1 MENRILIIGDGL
13 LGETGEAAFRC
24 SEMLLCAE
32 PNRPMQFS
40 INAPVLLSLPQL
52 LARASSDIIGK
63 KAGRIVLGLGVDEM
77 KRERGDGNLVSAHY
91 RELVDELLKK
101 TQSGLFLVTIP
112 KDMLPESD
120 GQVDLLNSAIRDF
133 INLDPER
140 VGVFDWEKHVDDF
153 KEKQEERGKFGRSL
167 FSEEAKPTSLCITLL
182 SMFLE
187 DCILKELNKRSY
199 HESV

>member
-52 LARASSDIIGK
+52 LSRASSDIIGK
-63 KAGRIVLGLGVDEM
+63 KAGRIVLALGVDEM
-77 KRERGDGNLVSAHY
+77 KRERCDGAVVGQYYRNLV
-91 RELVDELLKK
+91 DKLLNK
-101 TQSGLFLVTIP
+101 TQSGLFLVTVP
-112 KDMLPESD
+112 EDMLPD
-120 GQVDLLNSAIRDF
+120 CGGQVEILNSAIMDLVS
-133 INLDPER
+133 LDPER
-140 VGVFDWEKHVDDF
+140 VKVFDWKGHVDSF
-153 KEKQEERGKFGRSL
+153 KAKQEERGKFGRSL
-167 FSEEAKPTSLCITLL
+167 FSEAAKPTSLCITLL

-187 DCILKELNKRSY
+187 DCILKVLK
-199 HESV
+199 

>member
-13 LGETGEAAFRC
+13 LGEAGEAAFRC

-52 LARASSDIIGK
+52 FARASSDIIGK
-63 KAGRIVLGLGVDEM
+63 KAGRIVLALGVDEM
-77 KRERGDGNLVSAHY
+77 KRERGDGTAVGAHY
-91 RELVDELLKK
+91 RELVEELLKK
-101 TQSGLFLVTIP
+101 TQSGIFLVTIP

-120 GQVDLLNSAIRDF
+120 GQVDLLNASIRGFVDM
-133 INLDPER
+133 DPER
-140 VGVFDWEKHVDDF
+140 VNVFDWEKHVEDF

-167 FSEEAKPTSLCITLL
+167 FSEAAKPSSLCITLL

-187 DCILKELNKRSY
+187 DCILKELKKRSY

>member
-13 LGETGEAAFRC
+13 LGEAGDAAFRC

-40 INAPVLLSLPQL
+40 INAPVLLSIPQL

-63 KAGRIVLGLGVDEM
+63 KAGRIVLALGVDEM
-77 KRERGDGNLVSAHY
+77 KRERGNGSLVAAHY

-101 TQSGLFLVTIP
+101 TQSRLFLVTVP
-112 KDMLPESD
+112 RDMLPESD
-120 GQVDLLNSAIRDF
+120 GQVDVLNAAVREF
-133 INLDPER
+133 VNMDPER
-140 VGVFDWEKHVDDF
+140 IVIFDWEKHVEDF

-167 FSEEAKPTSLCITLL
+167 FSEAAKPTSLCITLL

-187 DCILKELNKRSY
+187 DCILRELNKRSY